1 MKTGDN
7 IFNTKNDQPSE
18 LFYHFIGGQQKLLN
32 SVVCILAP
40 YVNSYRRLVPDASAP
55 INLEWGQDNRSTGI
69 RVPVS
74 DPQARRV
81 ENRVV
86 GMDAN
91 PYLAMAAVL
100 ACGYIGMVQQINAR
114 DSIDT
119 EAYELP
125 RSLPVGVVE
134 ALDLFENNESIRDL
148 LGQTFSSV
156 YIAIKREEYKEFL
169 RVISPWE
176 REHLLLNV

>member
-1 MKTGDN
+1 M
-7 IFNTKNDQPSE
+7 
-18 LFYHFIGGQQKLLN
+18 
-32 SVVCILAP
+32 
-40 YVNSYRRLVPDASAP
+40 
-55 INLEWGQDNRSTGI
+55 
-69 RVPVS
+69 S

-100 ACGYIGMVQQINAR
+100 ACGYLGMVQQISAR
-114 DSIDT
+114 DSIET

-134 ALDLFENNESIRDL
+134 SLDLFENNELIRDL